1 MESGVNGM
9 SLLTRSAENKV
20 SEILRSTYASKRN
33 FGLYLAVYISNYTLL
48 RFFLLIEGVYIA
60 EERRLFN
67 TKDPSKQYFS
77 QEWKKLFPFLK
88 TQTKQTLEAY
98 TCKSIPETTK

>member
-1 MESGVNGM
+1 M

-67 TKDPSKQYFS
+67 TKDPSMQYFS
-77 QEWKKLFPFLK
+77 QE
-88 TQTKQTLEAY
+88 
-98 TCKSIPETTK
+98 